1 MSLMQLDLS
10 KLKKAS
16 VIEQERL
23 IKLEAQVRAER
34 DKRIAATDYFLLP
47 DAPTAP
53 DNLLAYRQAL
63 RDITEQ
69 PGFPEQVIWPELPSA

>member
-1 MSLMQLDLS
+1 MSLVQLDLS

-63 RDITEQ
+63 RGITEQ
-69 PGFPEQVIWPELPSA
+69 PDFPEKVTWPELPSA

>member
-1 MSLMQLDLS
+1 MSLVELDLT

-16 VIEQERL
+16 VIEHERL
-23 IKLEAQVRAER
+23 NALAAQVRAER